1 MNNDIDLRIRTVLA
15 DVFGVDASEIDQNTS
30 MDTVDAWDSL
40 CQLTVVLALEEEFDL
55 HFDDEQTVALV
66 SVPLINEI
74 VAESLGVADA
84 S

>member
-1 MNNDIDLRIRTVLA
+1 
-15 DVFGVDASEIDQNTS
+15 
-30 MDTVDAWDSL
+30 
-40 CQLTVVLALEEEFDL
+40 VLALEEEFDL